1 MKMYASNAFS
11 SYLGLSRDDDVEP
24 LAVDELSRLLGGVAA
39 ERAPGVTPVGEEAPL
54 VLAALGLEHGTAPG
68 RKDKHVTYIFKVSPP
83 TLLFCYS
90 LIIYHSCPWYE

>member
-24 LAVDELSRLLGGVAA
+24 LAVDELSRLLGVAA

-83 TLLFCYS
+83 TLLFCY
-90 LIIYHSCPWYE
+90 